1 MLLIANVV
9 PEHGPLY
16 ESMDL
21 KDGIVILE
29 EKLLQVIRDEDVHV
43 LLCEDFNART
53 GCEQPKLDDMSN

>member
-1 MLLIANVV
+1 MV

-16 ESMDL
+16 DSTDL